1 MASGVV
7 GSRNKITKNFNEV
20 VSVKKIPIVLKSVAI
35 VFLSQLAAFLPLAI
49 YLLGRFCWLTVK
61 VVASV
66 FVGMFLADIF
76 VMSMAWITYN

>member
-7 GSRNKITKNFNEV
+7 GGRDKITKNFNEV
-20 VSVKKIPIVLKSVAI
+20 VSVKKIPSVLKSVAV

-49 YLLGRFCWLTVK
+49 YLLYRLCFITVK
-61 VVASV
+61 VVVAV

-76 VMSMAWITYN
+76 VMSMAWITDN